1 MRNFLNF
8 LKRKLFLY
16 FAKWE
21 LSYISG
27 TWYISESNILS
38 SKNKKTTLKKLV
50 IFRKMEL
57 SSHKPERQK
66 LFILSEKQKNLTNFW
81 PHAWKNKK
89 PSLKKFAIFSEK
101 KSKGFI
107 IGKVTLSD
115 PSRMW
120 TINVRFIYPKSYY

>member
-1 MRNFLNF
+1 MRNFLHF

-16 FAKWE
+16 FGKWE

-27 TWYISESNILS
+27 TGYISESNILS

-50 IFRKMEL
+50 IFREMEL

-66 LFILSEKQKNLTNFW
+66 LFILSEKQKNLANFW
-81 PHAWKNKK
+81 PHARKNKK
-89 PSLKKFAIFSEK
+89 SSLKKFAVFSEK

-107 IGKVTLSD
+107 IDKITLSD
-115 PSRMW
+115 PSRIR
-120 TINVRFIYPKSYY
+120 TINVRFIYPKSYH